1 VEQLKSARVNLGI
14 SQYELAKRSGISRTM
29 IHHLENGK
37 RNPTLI
43 TVHAL
48 ANALNLD
55 LSKLV
60 HNVCEIIQR
69 PSSPDDPSWS

>member
-1 VEQLKSARVNLGI
+1 MGLGI

-43 TVHAL
+43 TLHAL
-48 ANALNLD
+48 ADALELD
-55 LSKLV
+55 LSNLV
-60 HNVCEIIQR
+60 RNVQNLIQNVHT
-69 PSSPDDPSWS
+69 PDDLQ